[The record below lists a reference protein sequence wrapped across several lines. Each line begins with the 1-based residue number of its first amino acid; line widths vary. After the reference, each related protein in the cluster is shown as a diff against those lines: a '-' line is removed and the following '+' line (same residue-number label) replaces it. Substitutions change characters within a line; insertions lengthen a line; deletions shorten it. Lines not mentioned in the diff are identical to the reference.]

1 MLALLAETPEEKLHW
16 KPSPQARS
24 IVEIVAHSAN
34 SLANIAMQLKGIPFA
49 VPTSAEANA
58 GFLEHDAQFTSRDQV
73 AQYLQE
79 KCDEYVALLGTFTQE
94 DLGRLVALPFGLGQA
109 PIGFF
114 MTMGNLHTFGHI
126 CQIEYIQTMYGDL
139 DWHTGF

>member
-1 MLALLAETPEEKLHW
+1 MEIIESTQAELIRTKDRILALLQATPDERLLW

-34 SLANIAMQLKGIPFA
+34 SLANIAMQLRGVPFA
-49 VPTSAEANA
+49 VPTSAEANV
-58 GFLEHDAQFTSRDQV
+58 GFLEHDALFTSRDQV
-73 AQYLQE
+73 GNYLQE

-114 MTMGNLHTFGHI
+114 MTLGNVHTIGHI
-126 CQIEYIQTMYGDL
+126 C
-139 DWHTGF
+139 